1 MGETIS
7 QWSGCRL
14 ELPDKKFRPR
24 CNLETFSQRN
34 FPSAGRPRLQAHM
47 GTSVVGRVGF
57 ERTMFGDAP
66 SLVPDDS
73 NIDRL
78 WKESYSVIRQMM
90 RQCGGEFA
98 CAESTCRRSRSTWL
112 ALFSRHR
119 LKESRRRLR
128 PPPRLAP
135 QRQIRHR

>member
-47 GTSVVGRVGF
+47 GTSVVGRWDLNPRSPVP
-57 ERTMFGDAP
+57 ET
-66 SLVPDDS
+66 SLCNLLGTPDKQAIYWLYYLLL
-73 NIDRL
+73 N
-78 WKESYSVIRQMM
+78 
-90 RQCGGEFA
+90 
-98 CAESTCRRSRSTWL
+98 TCSAAS
-112 ALFSRHR
+112 
-119 LKESRRRLR
+119 
-128 PPPRLAP
+128 
-135 QRQIRHR
+135 